1 MSNLGE
7 IKTVDLLNELASR
20 SGVEKLV
27 GSGLYAPYELKR
39 KYSNNR
45 EVINP
50 EVILVIEK
58 LDHLDA

>member
-7 IKTVDLLNELASR
+7 IKTIDLLNELVSR
-20 SGVEKLV
+20 SGVEKII

-39 KYSNNR
+39 KYSNDR
-45 EVINP
+45 AEINP
-50 EVILVIEK
+50 DIILVIEN